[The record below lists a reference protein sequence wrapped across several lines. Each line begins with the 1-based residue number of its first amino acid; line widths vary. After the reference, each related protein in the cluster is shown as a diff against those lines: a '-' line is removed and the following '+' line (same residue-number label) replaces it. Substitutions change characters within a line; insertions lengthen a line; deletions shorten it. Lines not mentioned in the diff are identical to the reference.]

1 MTTSGRNGFLRSL
14 NKENDESPAVP
25 SEASVRTEPICE
37 HRRNRCPKSALGLAV
52 DATIPVEGPS
62 FGTAAIPRSAR
73 NDNGFLSCPLRR
85 HPRPGLRA
93 TAHGSIARFIPMC
106 VDSKPRRS

>member
-1 MTTSGRNGFLRSL
+1 MTTSGRKGFLRSL

-52 DATIPVEGPS
+52 Q
-62 FGTAAIPRSAR
+62 
-73 NDNGFLSCPLRR
+73 R
-85 HPRPGLRA
+85 HRPGRDAGVAVGRHSSLR
-93 TAHGSIARFIPMC
+93 SE
-106 VDSKPRRS
+106 